1 MRGGLAM
8 TLFARVMPPRNEDVH
23 STGLGAN
30 SVALLR
36 GDFAEIASD
45 HEVRLTSQDAID
57 QIL

>member
-1 MRGGLAM
+1 M